1 VQRLSALRRLSGER
15 RRALIEALCVVAAIR
30 AGLSTIGFTR
40 LRRLLGPV
48 LEVRGAPVP
57 GAPARVR
64 WAVAR
69 AARPV
74 PGATCLTQALAAQV
88 LLARAG
94 HASSLRMGAR
104 RRNGVL
110 EAHAWLEDG
119 ERVVYGARGDF
130 AALPPIE
137 PLLRGGAEGGLKPAA
152 SRANDP
158 LPGVNAGVSGRGGV
172 NAGVSRCGELGG
184 RTTKARG
191 FHVLILAGR
200 RMRRRGSA
208 RR

>member
-1 VQRLSALRRLSGER
+1 VHTLSALRRLPGER
-15 RRALIEALCVVAAIR
+15 RRDLIEALCVVAAIR

-40 LRRLLGPV
+40 LRRLLGPLLV
-48 LEVRGAPVP
+48 ARSAALP

-69 AARPV
+69 AAQPV
-74 PGATCLTQALAAQV
+74 PGATCLTQALAAQI

-94 HASSLRMGAR
+94 YPSSLRMGAR
-104 RRNGVL
+104 RRDGAL

-119 ERVVYGARGDF
+119 ERIVYGARGDF

-137 PLLRGGAEGGLKPAA
+137 PLLRGVP
-152 SRANDP
+152 
-158 LPGVNAGVSGRGGV
+158 V
-172 NAGVSRCGELGG
+172 
-184 RTTKARG
+184 ARR
-191 FHVLILAGR
+191 GR
-200 RMRRRGSA
+200 RRQESA